1 MKVTVT
7 SGILAGVVVLLAA
20 LMSMSEVHAQ
30 PGVRSPDGRFM
41 GGGQRGMRPGLS
53 ELDLSDDQRAAIRSI
68 AEQNRSEGSAMA
80 EQLGAARASLNEA
93 VMVDVVNESTI
104 RARAADVARLEADA
118 AVQRAHVN
126 AQIWQVL
133 TPDQR
138 AELRQL
144 QAEATERLGERRGR
158 RQGRRRPL

>member
-1 MKVTVT
+1 ML
-7 SGILAGVVVLLAA
+7 SLGRGN
-20 LMSMSEVHAQ
+20 
-30 PGVRSPDGRFM
+30 PDGRFT
-41 GGGQRGMRPGLS
+41 GGGLRGMLPGLRD
-53 ELDLSDDQRAAIRSI
+53 LDLSDAQREAIRNI
-68 AEQNRSEGSAMA
+68 AEQNRSEGSGMA
-80 EQLGAARASLNEA
+80 EQLGPARAFLHEA
-93 VMVDVVNESTI
+93 VMADVVNESTI

-118 AVQRAHVN
+118 AVQRAYVN

-144 QAEATERLGERRGR
+144 QAEATERMGERRGR